1 MLLYVLAQEPLYR
14 ALKASTQIQAIDI
27 PCKETKLLGFADD
40 TSIFVNSNL
49 SIIAVFNILRYFG
62 NASGIQVNNKKT
74 KIMGFGG
81 WMNRTEWPIP
91 DLKTQSSDNI
101 ILGITF
107 CREINVAINLNW
119 DKILSN
125 IRIMTRLI
133 R

>member
-1 MLLYVLAQEPLYR
+1 
-14 ALKASTQIQAIDI
+14 
-27 PCKETKLLGFADD
+27 
-40 TSIFVNSNL
+40 
-49 SIIAVFNILRYFG
+49 
-62 NASGIQVNNKKT
+62 
-74 KIMGFGG
+74 MGFGG
-81 WMNRTEWPIP
+81 WMDRTEWPIP